1 MQMEFWHKKVKVW
14 AWIILPRLGRQ
25 IELESKA
32 VIDRIHEIK
41 ILKKGKTTSTVC
53 QSPKSFKL
61 AIV

>member
-41 ILKKGKTTSTVC
+41 ILKKGKQLQLYVSLLNP
-53 QSPKSFKL
+53 SN
-61 AIV
+61 